1 MAKNTPLGQ
10 LSKFGDQNQTMMQLG
25 ALSGFLQKPSLQTG
39 LSSGLKYFANANP
52 YVAGINA
59 LTGGMLDKGIDQI
72 FRKRGPAQDLKQTQ
86 QLTDQARQ
94 SMENTNRLKD
104 VYAQSIT
111 NAEQARAARELFRKS
126 VARLKT
132 EGASAREMQPMMS
145 QIAARNAQLGQA
157 YQSRLAANLSA
168 RGINPASGIGA
179 GAMAGLE
186 GQLAGSQANAMN
198 QLQVAA
204 LNRALQGEQM
214 LFGADVAD
222 QARATQMRG
231 ALASELAQGGRAD
244 LAFAE
249 QQRLNREARDQAM
262 YARRFGESQQLGAG
276 VMGLANLYLQSKM
289 NRVDP
294 SKNNATV
301 LNASIPN
308 QVGKRTI
315 ELQGGR
321 PIVADPTFTRPL
333 VGTMPN
339 ANLAMDDENVSSV
352 DPEYTYN
359 LPKSVLGVDTTI
371 DYNSPIEINR
381 AIDYTFALLNGNRPP
396 REGEE
401 FVYGGKKYTRI
412 SGRWYDASI

>member
-25 ALSGFLQKPSLQTG
+25 ALSSFLQKPSLQTG

-59 LTGGMLDKGIDQI
+59 LTGGMLDKGIDRI

-262 YARRFGESQQLGAG
+262 YARRFGESQQLGTG
-276 VMGLANLYLQSKM
+276 LTGLANLYLQFQKQKQGQDNPYPFLTSMYNPSLNGTDNTTEPTATGTSPGAGALGQYGPFGNTEVYNPLIGM
-289 NRVDP
+289 N
-294 SKNNATV
+294 AE
-301 LNASIPN
+301 LN
-308 QVGKRTI
+308 R
-315 ELQGGR
+315 
-321 PIVADPTFTRPL
+321 DF
-333 VGTMPN
+333 PN
-339 ANLAMDDENVSSV
+339 ANIGDYQRASDGLTYQKTSAGWIRVS
-352 DPEYTYN
+352 
-359 LPKSVLGVDTTI
+359 
-371 DYNSPIEINR
+371 
-381 AIDYTFALLNGNRPP
+381 
-396 REGEE
+396 
-401 FVYGGKKYTRI
+401 
-412 SGRWYDASI
+412 